1 MVDRIGKSGEL
12 AREAIRAALDAQ
24 QRISEARPA
33 GTAATPAPVQAA
45 TDAAPSVDFGAAL
58 EQSVTEIDERFRAA
72 ERLPEDLLTGKVSD
86 FHEIAVQLK
95 NAELSFRFALEIRN
109 KLIDAYREIMRM
121 SV

>member
-1 MVDRIGKSGEL
+1 MVDRIGRSGEL

-24 QRISEARPA
+24 AKQVGEARPA
-33 GTAATPAPVQAA
+33 LPSLAQTQSNRPAAE
-45 TDAAPSVDFGAAL
+45 TDFAAAL
-58 EQSVTEIDERFRAA
+58 EDGVASIEQRVRGA

-95 NAELSFRFALEIRN
+95 NAELSFRFAMEIRN

>member
-1 MVDRIGKSGEL
+1 MVDRIGRSGEL
-12 AREAIRAALDAQ
+12 AREAIRAALDAHEK
-24 QRISEARPA
+24 RASELRPA
-33 GTAATPAPVQAA
+33 QPALAESSAAKPTAE
-45 TDAAPSVDFGAAL
+45 TDFAAAL
-58 EQSVTEIDERFRAA
+58 EDGVTNIEKSVRGA

-95 NAELSFRFALEIRN
+95 NAELSFRFAMEIRN